1 MAKVLVEDRE
11 ENARVPFLRGI
22 LIRSLQDSG
31 LSFDAAYELATEI
44 RNGLSDTSEVTTS
57 DLRQRV
63 IEQLKTRSE
72 DTVIDRYRKQK
83 SPFGIQ
89 IEQRDGQLLP
99 FSRIEYQHCLENI
112 GLSSDDALEIV
123 ATVHQH
129 LVDRRFEMMTS
140 WRVGELCYGY
150 L

>member
-44 RNGLSDTSEVTTS
+44 RNDLSDTSVVTTS

-72 DTVIDRYRKQK
+72 DAVIDTASRKV
-83 SPFGIQ
+83 P
-89 IEQRDGQLLP
+89 LA
-99 FSRIEYQHCLENI
+99 SR
-112 GLSSDDALEIV
+112 
-123 ATVHQH
+123 
-129 LVDRRFEMMTS
+129 
-140 WRVGELCYGY
+140 
-150 L
+150 